1 MIEHQR
7 NCEKSGRYVEAEMAK
22 KRVLELKNKDDS
34 KKKDH
39 IKNKHANEVKK
50 KYFKK
55 ISSSKITKF

>member
-34 KKKDH
+34 KKKDQ
-39 IKNKHANEVKK
+39 IKNKHANEVKQK
-50 KYFKK
+50 KYF
-55 ISSSKITKF
+55 SKIYYSYK